1 MSDGNRDE
9 FDRMC
14 GKTENPQ
21 LFTDIEFVNAQRMAI
36 EHPDSFEAPTL
47 EELAALVVGDVV
59 KVCDNQERFWT
70 VIKEL
75 KENDVIVA
83 EVNNN
88 LISGQEFN
96 LGDLIEF
103 KKCHIYAIHK
113 EEEVNQRGQLL
124 AFFAS
129 LTGGNMKMAI
139 DLMEEFM
146 RGQIGDD
153 EK

>member
-1 MSDGNRDE
+1 MSDDDKAREE
-9 FDRMC
+9 FDRLC

-21 LFTDIEFVNAQRMAI
+21 LFTDVEFVDAQQMARD
-36 EHPDSFEAPTL
+36 HPDSFEAPSP

-59 KVCDNQERFWT
+59 KVCDTQERFWT
-70 VIKEL
+70 VIKEF
-75 KENDVIVA
+75 KEDDVIVA
-83 EVNNN
+83 EVNNS

-113 EEEVNQRGQLL
+113 EEDIDKRGQML

-129 LTGGNMKMAI
+129 LTGGDIGMAI
-139 DLMEEFM
+139 DMMEKFM
-146 RGQIGDD
+146 RSQNED
-153 EK
+153 